1 MNLYALI
8 SFKGNSFILKS
19 NIRFYSHKYS
29 LHFAA
34 LRKMRKLDQ
43 VASKI
48 RTNMRKN
55 AHRRSYRLPI
65 SIYKLKHL
73 IMKPRDEEED
83 NENKR
88 LGRAI
93 ALKNGE
99 DFHNQAGKD
108 FSFFKQEIIV

>member
-1 MNLYALI
+1 MKI
-8 SFKGNSFILKS
+8 SCNSRCSFILKS
-19 NIRFYSHKYS
+19 DIKFYSHQYS
-29 LHFAA
+29 LYFAA

-48 RTNMRKN
+48 RTNLRKN

-73 IMKPRDEEED
+73 IMKPRDEEEE
-83 NENKR
+83 NESKR
-88 LGRAI
+88 DGSTK

-108 FSFFKQEIIV
+108 FSFFRQEMII

>member
-1 MNLYALI
+1 
-8 SFKGNSFILKS
+8 
-19 NIRFYSHKYS
+19 
-29 LHFAA
+29 
-34 LRKMRKLDQ
+34 MRKLDQ

-48 RTNMRKN
+48 RTNLRKN

-73 IMKPRDEEED
+73 IMKPRDEEEQE

-88 LGRAI
+88 LGRAKE
-93 ALKNGE
+93 LRNGE

-108 FSFFKQEIIV
+108 FSFFKQEIII